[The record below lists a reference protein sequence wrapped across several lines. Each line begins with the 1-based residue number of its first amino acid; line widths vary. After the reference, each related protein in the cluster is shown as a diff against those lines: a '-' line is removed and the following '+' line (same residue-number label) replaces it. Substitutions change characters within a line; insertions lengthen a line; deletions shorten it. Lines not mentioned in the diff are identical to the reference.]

1 MQGGWPLGTPRIPG
15 GRFQLGRL
23 EEFSERDEYEDDASK
38 ALEGRRRAGPDG
50 IRAAIG
56 SDCVGLNGCSH
67 AAGDRDQHRVRKRG
81 LELDDHWHII
91 GAAVLGAALGKEAAR
106 PFTPENRKRP
116 FTLLCL
122 PRAAR
127 AALMEADSGGVGVDE
142 AGAALHR
149 TLN

>member
-1 MQGGWPLGTPRIPG
+1 LGTPRIPG

-38 ALEGRRRAGPDG
+38 AF
-50 IRAAIG
+50 G
-56 SDCVGLNGCSH
+56 SDCVGLKGGSH

-91 GAAVLGAALGKEAAR
+91 GAAGLGAALGKEAAR

-127 AALMEADSGGVGVDE
+127 AALMEADSGGV
-142 AGAALHR
+142 
-149 TLN
+149 